1 MTTNDAQ
8 FPFKVGFV
16 NQQLSYLGD
25 IPLIFKIAEE
35 NTGLKK
41 GGSAI
46 YYFTSTPSTLPGSCL
61 LRSKRILSS
70 CLLFFILFHS
80 SNPRLITLPIFLYLL
95 AKRDLAATSSVFEE
109 SQKVLG

>member
-1 MTTNDAQ
+1 MQINI
-8 FPFKVGFV
+8 FPVW
-16 NQQLSYLGD
+16 SD
-25 IPLIFKIAEE
+25 IALIFKIAEE
-35 NTGLKK
+35 NTGFKK
-41 GGSAI
+41 EGSAT
-46 YYFTSTPSTLPGSCL
+46 YFFFFIATPSTFPGSCL

-95 AKRDLAATSSVFEE
+95 AKLDLAATSSVFEE